1 MKKEVLVT
9 GSKRDAADAG
19 TTPGDGAPV
28 GVASVKYS
36 VLRSNVVRV
45 VLSGEKSLFFSHFG
59 DGVGT
64 LRGFLPFFSHVPS
77 PRSGFRAV
85 IG

>member
-45 VLSGEKSLFFSHFG
+45 VLSKRVCSSRTSETELVHE
-59 DGVGT
+59 
-64 LRGFLPFFSHVPS
+64 
-77 PRSGFRAV
+77 
-85 IG
+85 